1 MTQLLSKFFAKKPV
15 SQVSDLEMQAQA
27 ALQHRV
33 NLMLRHH
40 EAVSGY
46 SASN

>member
-15 SQVSDLEMQAQA
+15 SQVNEPEVQAQA

-40 EAVSGY
+40 EAVAGY